1 MYLIGVIDFSV
12 YFFSAIMQS
21 IKIELRLFYQMVKN
35 LARPRPFNFVIVLSL
50 FQYYLPSGKMCG
62 SLVQQTL
69 FPFIQECF
77 LSCLIVNDS
86 VRLEKKI
93 FVKLFSSLCFH
104 LLEKAGALHL
114 KKKEKTMIPFTKECF
129 VPCFVEI
136 DTVVQDVQGDKEHM

>member
-1 MYLIGVIDFSV
+1 
-12 YFFSAIMQS
+12 
-21 IKIELRLFYQMVKN
+21 
-35 LARPRPFNFVIVLSL
+35 
-50 FQYYLPSGKMCG
+50 MCG

-69 FPFIQECF
+69 FPFIHECF

-136 DTVVQDVQGDKEHM
+136 DPEIMYKMSKFLQCIFAISLSSLLGKEHGPSLKQI